1 MKSVKGTLLLGLVLK
16 SMLSKRDSDV
26 KKEKK
31 ASENKIKLNK
41 NIILMVQG
49 FTVKRA
55 LSMAGMMGI
64 EALSKAEMLEI
75 NKKLNKIKK
84 KK

>member
-1 MKSVKGTLLLGLVLK
+1 M
-16 SMLSKRDSDV
+16 DV

-41 NIILMVQG
+41 NIIIMVQG

-75 NKKLNKIKK
+75 NKKLNRIKK